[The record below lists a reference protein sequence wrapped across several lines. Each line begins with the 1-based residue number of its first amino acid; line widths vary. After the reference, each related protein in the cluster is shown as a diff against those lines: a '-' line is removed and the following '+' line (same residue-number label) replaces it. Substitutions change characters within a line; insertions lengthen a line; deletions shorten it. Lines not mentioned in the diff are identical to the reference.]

1 MSHLIF
7 LDEDEDTCTEE
18 MSLNNRAGMLLQ
30 LLQSATCVT
39 VQRGEE
45 EEEVCELCVLYVP
58 HDLMLMKRLD
68 GSGIV
73 HCDN

>member
-1 MSHLIF
+1 MRTL
-7 LDEDEDTCTEE
+7 
-18 MSLNNRAGMLLQ
+18 
-30 LLQSATCVT
+30 
-39 VQRGEE
+39 VQRRCHLTTEQECCSSCCSQPPALQCSGGVEE
-45 EEEVCELCVLYVP
+45 EGEEEVCELCVLYVP